1 MRYRSFFA
9 LVAGFVAACTSSED
23 LGVRP
28 DSGTGPTADA
38 GDAGGP
44 GADSGSDALVS
55 DGGTAGPDADAE
67 VDAAGWTP
75 KQLTG
80 LSLWLDDTVGVV
92 KDPGNAGRVKR
103 WLDQSG
109 QGNNA
114 DGSGG
119 DGVTML
125 PALNPAA
132 VGGKDAI
139 DCDLQTYFT
148 IADAPSLK
156 FGTGDFG
163 IVLVSMV
170 TAPGS
175 LVTKASGDLSLTLT
189 PESTLT
195 LSTSGA
201 GAGVALLAGTP
212 TTKFSVIAARGAAL
226 RVQVGTNTATG
237 AVSTSDVSNS
247 NAPWSLCRSSQSQ
260 KISLA
265 EVIAVKGTLTDADL
279 AKTLGYLNSKFGL

>member
-1 MRYRSFFA
+1 MRYRPFFA
-9 LVAGFVAACTSSED
+9 LVIGFVAACTSSED
-23 LGVRP
+23 LGSRP
-28 DSGTGPTADA
+28 DSGTGPTDDA
-38 GDAGGP
+38 GDSGGP
-44 GADSGSDALVS
+44 SADSGSDGSLS
-55 DGGTAGPDADAE
+55 DGGTGSDADAD
-67 VDAAGWTP
+67 VDAAAWTP

-92 KDPGNAGRVKR
+92 KDPANAGRVKR

-114 DGSGG
+114 EGTGG

-125 PALNPAA
+125 PAFNPAA

-139 DCDLQTYFT
+139 DCDVQTFFT

-156 FGTGDFG
+156 FGTGDFA
-163 IVLVSMV
+163 IVLVSKV

-175 LVTKASGDLSLTLT
+175 LFTKSSGDLSLTVT

-195 LSTSGA
+195 LSTAGA
-201 GAGVALLAGTP
+201 GGGVALLAGTP
-212 TTKFSVIAARGAAL
+212 TNKFSVIAARGATL
-226 RVQVGTNTATG
+226 RVQVGINTATG
-237 AVSTSDVSNS
+237 AVSTSDVSSS
-247 NAPWSLCRSSQSQ
+247 NAPWSLCQSSISQ

-279 AKTLGYLNSKFGL
+279 AKTLGYLNAKFGL